1 MALYAA
7 IFSYIDD
14 QERIAEVRPAH
25 RAYLQQLLDAGT
37 LHEAGRFG
45 DERGGMIV
53 YNTASEAEARNLLA
67 RDPFTTEGVITDA
80 TVREWKVIFSAPN
93 AAE

>member
-7 IFSYIDD
+7 IFSYVDD

-25 RAYLQQLLDAGT
+25 RAYLQKLLDEGT

-45 DERGGMIV
+45 DERGGLIV
-53 YNTASEAEARNLLA
+53 YRTESEGVARDLLSK
-67 RDPFTTEGVITDA
+67 DPFTTEG
-80 TVREWKVIFSAPN
+80 
-93 AAE
+93 